1 MNQNFFS
8 SEFFKKLPEETKEK
22 LMNCK
27 SEEEAM
33 DILKGDMIEI
43 PDEML
48 DSVAGGD
55 CYEDCNGYNMEDCYY
70 CGDSREKVSFG
81 QMSKAFAEG
90 RITGEEFF

>member
-33 DILKGDMIEI
+33 DILKADMVEI

-48 DSVAGGD
+48 DSVGG
-55 CYEDCNGYNMEDCYY
+55 GRSYNCSQETTCPMWCR
-70 CGDSREKVSFG
+70 GDSREKVSFG
-81 QMSKAFAEG
+81 QMSIAFSEG
-90 RITGEEFF
+90 CITGEEFF